1 MSTLDVLLLTAV
13 ALVVISS
20 VGTVASMLED
30 NYKRNTRDIARQAA
44 GGKIELT
51 MQDFPVRQRQAVLEM
66 LPIKTLNAVAELA
79 AGEESDVSPPTRM
92 R

>member
-66 LPIKTLNAVAELA
+66 LPIETLNAVAELA